1 MKFTVPRSE
10 FLPAVQSVLNVVSP
24 RATLPIIANILLQ
37 LKGQELSLYATDLDT
52 SIRTQVSITDGED
65 GAIAL
70 PAKKMAEIIRE
81 LPDADIH
88 FTADGTKAKMTCGKG
103 TFGLAGMDSE
113 DFPPFPDA
121 LSGQT
126 LTLKQSLLSRM
137 IHHTIYSTSKDETR
151 PALQGVLWHL
161 DSEQMIMVATD
172 GHRLAKI
179 SELMSAAGGDA
190 SNKMTATDIIIP
202 AKTLNHLVR
211 LFDEEDAEIKMNIM
225 ENQVI
230 FSLDGTTL
238 YSRLIE
244 GPYPDFEQVIPKEND
259 KTLKV
264 DREAIHSAMRSV
276 STLSNALTHQVKLD
290 LSADQVVLTASDR
303 DLGGEARMVL
313 EKDKTEYQGDD
324 LQIGYNANYIME
336 IMRHIDSPEVIF
348 ELSTPVRAG
357 LVKPSQQPE
366 GEEYLCLIMPLRLTD
381 EAGE

>member
-52 SIRTQVSITDGED
+52 SIRTQVPVTKGED

-70 PAKKMAEIIRE
+70 PAKKLAEIIRE

-88 FTADGTKAKMTCGKG
+88 FKADGTRAKMTCGKG
-103 TFGLAGMDSE
+103 TFGLTGMDSE
-113 DFPPFPDA
+113 DFPPFPEM

-137 IHHTIYSTSKDETR
+137 INHTIYSTSKDETR
-151 PALQGVLWHL
+151 PALQGVLWRL
-161 DSEQMIMVATD
+161 DSEKIIMVATD

-179 SELMSAAGGDA
+179 SKPMAAAGVDA
-190 SNKMTATDIIIP
+190 SKMTPAELIIP
-202 AKTLNHLVR
+202 AKTLNHLLR
-211 LFDEEDAEIKMNIM
+211 LFEEEEAEIKINIM

-230 FSLDGTTL
+230 FTLDGTTL

-244 GPYPDFEQVIPKEND
+244 GPYPDFEQVIPKDND
-259 KTLKV
+259 KQLRV
-264 DREAIHSAMRSV
+264 GREAIHSAMRSV
-276 STLSNALTHQVKLD
+276 STLSNALTHQVKFD
-290 LSADQVVLTASDR
+290 LSTDRVLLSASDR
-303 DLGGEARMVL
+303 DLGGEAEMKL
-313 EKDKTEYQGDD
+313 EKNEIDYQGDA
-324 LQIGYNANYIME
+324 LQIGYNAHYIME

-357 LVKPSQQPE
+357 LVKPSEQPE

-381 EAGE
+381 ESSG

>member
-24 RATLPIIANILLQ
+24 RATLPIIANILMQ

-52 SIRTQVSITDGED
+52 SIRTQVSVTKGAD

-70 PAKKMAEIIRE
+70 PAKKLAEIVRE
-81 LPDADIH
+81 LPDADIY

-113 DFPPFPDA
+113 DFPPFPEA

-137 IHHTIYSTSKDETR
+137 IHHTIYSTSRDETR

-161 DSEQMIMVATD
+161 ENEKMIMVATD

-179 SELMSAAGGDA
+179 SETLKSTGGDA
-190 SNKMTATDIIIP
+190 SKFATTDIIIP
-202 AKTLNHLVR
+202 AKTLNHLLR
-211 LFDEEDAEIKMNIM
+211 LFDEEDTEIKMNIM
-225 ENQVI
+225 ENQVV

-244 GPYPDFEQVIPKEND
+244 GPYPDYEQVIPKDND
-259 KTLKV
+259 KQLRI
-264 DREAIHSAMRSV
+264 DREAIYSAMRSV
-276 STLSNALTHQVKLD
+276 STLSNALTHQVKFD
-290 LSADQVVLTASDR
+290 LSTDQVVLTASDR
-303 DLGGEARMVL
+303 DLGGEARMTL
-313 EKDKTEYQGDD
+313 EKSKTEYQGDH

-336 IMRHIDSPEVIF
+336 IMRHIDSSEVIF

-381 EAGE
+381 ETSE

>member
-24 RATLPIIANILLQ
+24 RATLPIIANILMQ

-52 SIRTQVSITDGED
+52 SIRTQVPVTKGED

-70 PAKKMAEIIRE
+70 PAKKLAEIVRE

-88 FTADGTKAKMTCGKG
+88 FAADGTKAKMTCGKG

-113 DFPPFPDA
+113 DFPPFPEV

-126 LTLKQSLLSRM
+126 MILKKSLLSRM

-161 DSEQMIMVATD
+161 DGERMIMVATD

-179 SELMSAAGGDA
+179 SEPMTTAGEDA
-190 SNKMTATDIIIP
+190 SKITATDIIIP
-202 AKTLNHLVR
+202 AKTLNHLLR
-211 LFDEEDAEIKMNIM
+211 LFDEEDAEIKLNIM

-230 FSLDGTTL
+230 FSLNGTTL

-244 GPYPDFEQVIPKEND
+244 GPYPDFEQVIPKDND
-259 KTLKV
+259 KTLRV
-264 DREAIHSAMRSV
+264 DREEIYSAMRSV
-276 STLSNALTHQVKLD
+276 STLSNALTHQVKFD
-290 LSADQVVLTASDR
+290 LSAGKVILTASDR
-303 DLGGEARMVL
+303 DLGGEAKMEL
-313 EKDKTEYQGDD
+313 EKEKTEYQGED

-357 LVKPSQQPE
+357 LLKPSRQPE

>member
-52 SIRTQVSITDGED
+52 SVRTQVPVTKGED

-70 PAKKMAEIIRE
+70 PAKKLAEIVRE

-113 DFPPFPDA
+113 DFPPFPEV

-126 LTLKQSLLSRM
+126 MSLKQSLLSRM

-161 DSEQMIMVATD
+161 DSENMVMVATD

-179 SELMSAAGGDA
+179 SEPMTSAGEGA
-190 SNKMTATDIIIP
+190 SKITATDIIIP
-202 AKTLNHLVR
+202 SKTLNHLLR
-211 LFDEEDAEIKMNIM
+211 LFDEEDTDIKLNIM

-259 KTLKV
+259 KQLHV
-264 DREAIHSAMRSV
+264 DREAIYSAMRSV
-276 STLSNALTHQVKLD
+276 STLSNALTHQVKFD
-290 LSADQVVLTASDR
+290 LSTNEVVLTASDR

-313 EKDKTEYQGDD
+313 EKDKTEYRGDD
-324 LQIGYNANYIME
+324 LQIGYNAHYIME
-336 IMRHIDSPEVIF
+336 IMRHMDSPKVIF

-381 EAGE
+381 ESSE

>member
-24 RATLPIIANILLQ
+24 RATLPIIANILMQ

-52 SIRTQVSITDGED
+52 SIRTQVSVTKGED

-70 PAKKMAEIIRE
+70 PAKKMAEIVRE

-88 FTADGTKAKMTCGKG
+88 FTSDGHKAKMTCGKG

-113 DFPPFPDA
+113 DFPPFPEV

-126 LTLKQSLLSRM
+126 LILKQSLLSRM

-161 DSEQMIMVATD
+161 DGEKMIMVATD

-179 SELMSAAGGDA
+179 SETMKSVGSDA
-190 SNKMTATDIIIP
+190 SKMTATDIIIP
-202 AKTLNHLVR
+202 AKTLNHLLR
-211 LFDEEDAEIKMNIM
+211 LFEEEDAEIKMNIM
-225 ENQVI
+225 ENQVV
-230 FSLDGTTL
+230 FSVDGTTL

-259 KTLKV
+259 KQLRV
-264 DREAIHSAMRSV
+264 DRETIYSAMRSV
-276 STLSNALTHQVKLD
+276 STLSNALTHQVKFD
-290 LSADQVVLTASDR
+290 LSSGQVVLTASDR

-313 EKDKTEYQGDD
+313 EKSKTEYQGDD

-336 IMRHIDSPEVIF
+336 IMRHMDSPEVIF
-348 ELSTPVRAG
+348 ELSTSVRAG

-381 EAGE
+381 DTGE